1 MAGHSKSTIE
11 EELDMIPA
19 FLLALREGLEAALI
33 VGILLGALR
42 KIDREALKPVVWAGV
57 GAAVAVSLLVAVIL
71 QVVGAAFEGR
81 AEQIFEGVAMLLAA
95 GLLTWMIFWMRTQA
109 REISLALESDVKHAA
124 LQAGG
129 WTLFLVAFLAVVRE
143 GIELALFL
151 TATAITAG
159 GQATLIGAVLGLAI
173 VGVLAWALFRSLIKL
188 NVGQFFNVTSVLLIL
203 FAAGL
208 VAHGVH
214 EFNEAGIIPPI
225 VEHVW
230 DVNHILDEDSYLGL
244 ILKTLLG
251 YNGNPSLTE
260 VLAYIGYYVGL
271 FVFFRRHEE
280 RVRLPQSSSA
290 SAS

>member
-1 MAGHSKSTIE
+1 
-11 EELDMIPA
+11 MIPA
-19 FLLALREGLEAALI
+19 FLLALREGLEAALV
-33 VGILLGALR
+33 VGIVLGALR
-42 KIDREALKPVVWAGV
+42 KIDRQELKPVVWAGV
-57 GAAVAVSLLVAVIL
+57 GGAVVVSLLVAVVL
-71 QVVGAAFEGR
+71 QLVGAAFEGS
-81 AEQIFEGVAMLLAA
+81 AEQLFEGVAMLLAA
-95 GLLTWMIFWMRTQA
+95 GILTWMIFWMRRQA
-109 REISLALESDVKHAA
+109 REISRALESDVKRAA

-129 WTLFLVAFLAVVRE
+129 WTLFFVAFLAVVRE

-159 GQATLIGAVLGLAI
+159 GQATLIGAVLGLAV
-173 VGVLAWALFRSLIKL
+173 VGVLSWALFRSLIKL

-225 VEHVW
+225 IEHVW
-230 DVNHILDEDSYLGL
+230 DINYILDEDSYLGL

-260 VLAYIGYYVGL
+260 VLAYVGYYVAI
-271 FVFFRRHEE
+271 FVFFRRREA
-280 RVRLPQSSSA
+280 RVTLPQGSSVSA
-290 SAS
+290 S